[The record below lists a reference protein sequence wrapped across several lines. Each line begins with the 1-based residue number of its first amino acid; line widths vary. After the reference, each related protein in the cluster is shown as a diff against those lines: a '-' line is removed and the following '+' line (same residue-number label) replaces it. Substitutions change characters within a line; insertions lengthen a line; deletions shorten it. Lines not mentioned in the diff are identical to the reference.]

1 MNLEYLN
8 LVFGNNTLQ
17 AYSYALIA
25 FFISYIIL
33 KFFRYSILT
42 RLEKLAKKTNTEID
56 DVLISA
62 IKGLHGFFY
71 FLLSLFIAIQQ
82 LVVPQ
87 ILTKVILYLLNI
99 LIVYYIASGISLFIT
114 KTTSK
119 IVKKKEKEDQ
129 IDDIPSIELIGKA
142 SKAILWLFA
151 TVLLLSNLGYDV
163 STLIAGLGISGIA
176 IAFALQ
182 NILSDIFASFSI
194 HFDKPFQKG
203 DYIVIGTDSGTV
215 EKIGIKSTRIKT
227 LQGQELVVS
236 NKELTTTRVNNY
248 KKMEKRRIVFN
259 IGVTYDTSS
268 TKLEKIPNLVTNII
282 KNQKLAE
289 PDRVHF
295 NNFGDFSLGFEI
307 VYYMLDSDYTVYM
320 DTQEKINLDIKKAFE
335 KEKIE
340 MAFPT
345 QTIHI
350 QK

>member
-1 MNLEYLN
+1 MYQEYLN

-25 FFISYIIL
+25 FFVSYIVLKIFRFGIL
-33 KFFRYSILT
+33 N
-42 RLEKLAKKTNTEID
+42 RLEKLAKKTTTDLD
-56 DVLISA
+56 DILVSA
-62 IKGLHGFFY
+62 IKGIHGFFY
-71 FLLSLFIAIQQ
+71 LLLSLFIATKYLTVPD
-82 LVVPQ
+82 LVTN
-87 ILTKVILYLLNI
+87 IILYAMNV
-99 LIVYYIASGISLFIT
+99 LIVYYLAGGISLFIG
-114 KTTSK
+114 KTTNSM
-119 IVKKKEKEDQ
+119 IKKKEKADEL
-129 IDDIPSIELIGKA
+129 DDIPSIELIGKA
-142 SKAILWLFA
+142 SKAILWVFA
-151 TVLLLSNLGYDV
+151 SILILSNLGYDV

-194 HFDKPFQKG
+194 HFDKPFQRG

-236 NKELTTTRVNNY
+236 NKELTNTRVNNY

-259 IGVTYDTSS
+259 LGVTYDTSS
-268 TKLEKIPNLVTNII
+268 ANLEKIPKII
-282 KNQKLAE
+282 TDIIEKLELAE

-295 NNFGDFSLGFEI
+295 NNFGDFSLGFEV
-307 VYYMLDSDYTVYM
+307 VYYMLDSDYTAYM
-320 DTQEKINLDIKKAFE
+320 DTQEKINLEIKKAFE

-345 QTIHI
+345 QTIHLA
-350 QK
+350 K